1 MIDKKVFLGNNILCY
16 VGTLL
21 CYHATTIK
29 RRDKGRNMEMVNQIK
44 CGMGKRISAGILA
57 VAIGMALFGCS
68 GKQTQWGSAA
78 NRLEQIK
85 QKGYIEVVTEPY
97 FAPNEFI
104 DSTKTGDDQYVGA
117 DIELAKYIADKL
129 GVEAH
134 IIPLEFSAVLSSI
147 TEGKYDLAISALA
160 YTPERAEAM
169 TLSKGYYFA
178 ENEGYG
184 FLVRQEDVDKYPDT
198 ASYENAVVVCQS
210 GSLQEAYVTSQI
222 PKCKEIKRVSATTDG
237 FLMVQEGKADAAA
250 TYIGTAKLY
259 AEANPG
265 VTIANNFRFV
275 VDQSTEGT
283 RIGMPK
289 DEPELENAI
298 NEIIDELL
306 ESGQFEQW
314 MEEYSEYARSLGI
327 E

>member
-16 VGTLL
+16 VSALL

-44 CGMGKRISAGILA
+44 CGMGKRISAGVLA
-57 VAIGMALFGCS
+57 VTIGMALFGCS
-68 GKQTQWGSAA
+68 GKQTQGGSAA

-184 FLVRQEDVDKYPDT
+184 FWSARRTWISIQIPPLMRMQWWCARADLFRRRM
-198 ASYENAVVVCQS
+198 S
-210 GSLQEAYVTSQI
+210 SQI
-222 PKCKEIKRVSATTDG
+222 PKCKELKRVSATTDG